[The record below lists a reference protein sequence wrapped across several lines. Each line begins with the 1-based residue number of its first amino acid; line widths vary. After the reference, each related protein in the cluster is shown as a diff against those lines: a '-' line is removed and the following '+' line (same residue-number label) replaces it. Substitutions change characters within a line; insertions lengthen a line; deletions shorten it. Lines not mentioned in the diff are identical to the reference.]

1 MKTPARQIIIDD
13 TTLRDGEQ
21 SAGVA
26 FSLDEKLAIATQL
39 AALGVPEL
47 EIGIPAMGAVER
59 EEIQAIAALKLPS
72 RLVVWSRMHRD
83 DLAVCV
89 GLNVDMID
97 LSISA
102 SDQHIQHKLK
112 RNRQWVLDSITACV
126 QEARSLGLTV
136 CVGMEDAS
144 RADLDFLLKIAET
157 AQAAGASRIR
167 YADTVGI
174 SEPFGV
180 FAAIQ
185 KLRAATDLDIE
196 MHAHDDLGLATANTL
211 AAAVAG
217 ATHVNTTVNGLGE
230 RAGNAA
236 LEEVVVGLTQLY
248 QLQTGVD
255 LHNFPALSE
264 QVARASGD
272 SIGSRKSL
280 IGKSVFSHEAGIHV
294 DGLLKDPNNY
304 QGVDPAIV
312 GRSHQLIL
320 GKHSGTQGVIHAY
333 KQLGIPVN
341 RNQAQALLTQ
351 VRQFVSSTK
360 RTPLAIDLNRFHQNL
375 GVSL

>member
-1 MKTPARQIIIDD
+1 MKTQTRTIIIDD

-26 FSLDEKLAIATQL
+26 FSLQEKLDIATQL

-59 EEIQAIAALKLPS
+59 EEIQTIAALKLPS
-72 RLVVWSRMHRD
+72 RLVVWSRMRRD
-83 DLAVCV
+83 DLAACI
-89 GLNVDMID
+89 GLNVDMVD

-112 RNRQWVLDSITACV
+112 RDRQWVLDTISSCV
-126 QEARSLGLTV
+126 QEARTLGFTV

-144 RADLDFLLKIAET
+144 RADVDFLLRIAET
-157 AQAAGASRIR
+157 AQAAGATRIR

-185 KLRAATDLDIE
+185 KLRTNTNLDIE

-211 AAAVAG
+211 AAAKAG

-236 LEEVVVGLTQLY
+236 LEEVVVALTQLY
-248 QLQTGVD
+248 NLQTGVN
-255 LHNFPALSE
+255 LQNFPVLSE
-264 QVARASGD
+264 QVAKASGD
-272 SIGSRKSL
+272 AIGSRKSL

-294 DGLLKDPNNY
+294 DGLLKDLNNY
-304 QGVDPAIV
+304 QGVNPAIV
-312 GRSHQLIL
+312 GRSHQLVL

-333 KQLGIPVN
+333 KQLGIAIN
-341 RNQAQALLTQ
+341 RHQAQALLVQ
-351 VRQFVSSTK
+351 VKGFVNQYKCVPQVT
-360 RTPLAIDLNRFHQNL
+360 DLNRFHQNL
-375 GVSL
+375 RV